1 MSQIVTKESLHSLA
15 ILAFAAIYYENAK
28 PGKLEKNLGDSV
40 TESLERLIRDEHD
53 FDLGNQLDN
62 NFVSGF
68 LEGATLGLATA
79 AAIVTHGLDG
89 DAVRE
94 AVKAELHDPDRF
106 WPEKEKVA
114 A

>member
-1 MSQIVTKESLHSLA
+1 VSQIVTKESLYALA
-15 ILAFAAIYYENAK
+15 ILAFAAVYYENDK
-28 PGKLEKNLGDSV
+28 PGKLENNLGDSV

-53 FDLGNQLDN
+53 LDIAKPLN
-62 NFVSGF
+62 NYFVSGF

-79 AAIVTHGLDG
+79 AAIITHGFDG

-94 AVKAELHDPDRF
+94 AVKAELRDPDRF
-106 WPEKEKVA
+106 WPEKEKEA